1 MEYHNEILNSKS
13 MKLKKIS
20 ILFILLPLCIFFT
33 ACSKEN
39 DNAPK
44 QSENIIDFEQGNMNF
59 TEGAGEQTFFL
70 YDKHCMGSKRSFH
83 TERGTPPGAPFAPT
97 SGNAGSH
104 TIKVTTTTKRNL

>member
-59 TEGAGEQTFFL
+59 TEGAGEQTFSL

-83 TERGTPPGAPFAPT
+83 TERGSPLVHRCPY
-97 SGNAGSH
+97 
-104 TIKVTTTTKRNL
+104 KRECR